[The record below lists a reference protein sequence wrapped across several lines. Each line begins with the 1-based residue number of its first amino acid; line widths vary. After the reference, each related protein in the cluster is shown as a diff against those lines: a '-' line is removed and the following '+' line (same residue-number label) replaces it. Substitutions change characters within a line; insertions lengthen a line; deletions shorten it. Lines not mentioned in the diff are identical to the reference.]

1 MLPTRIFNN
10 RSMTRVTSII
20 LLLMMAFLLVMPVV
34 TLADNTTS
42 SDILNTVTDASSA
55 GTAVNSLQASAQ
67 TAGDSFIKF
76 LRTVAIIIAVIMFVI
91 VAYSLLFSPNVKTI
105 GDAKGRIGALVMA
118 IAISVLAEQIVG
130 TLLSWFG
137 FTVGH

>member
-1 MLPTRIFNN
+1 M
-10 RSMTRVTSII
+10 I
-20 LLLMMAFLLVMPVV
+20 LLLIMAFMLVMPVV
-34 TLADNTTS
+34 AVANSTPSTS
-42 SDILNTVTDASSA
+42 SGGTDILSTVTNASSA
-55 GTAVNSLQASAQ
+55 GSAVDSLQTSAQ
-67 TAGDSFIKF
+67 TAGNSFIKF
-76 LRTVAIIIAVIMFVI
+76 LRNTAIIIAVIMFVV